1 MINSDT
7 IIHTLIHT
15 LFILLF
21 IVISHLM
28 FSSNPVLEALGKA
41 LNALV
46 FMVSVIALII
56 WKIT

>member
-1 MINSDT
+1 MINSET

-15 LFILLF
+15 LFVLLF

-28 FSSNPVLEALGKA
+28 FSSNPVLEAMGKA

-56 WKIT
+56 WKLN